1 MYVSGITTKSGWT
14 SLIIQLKNFATNYD
28 KYAQTAVNGAA
39 SINESINMS
48 GTMLSILP
56 LLLMYFVLQ
65 RYFVESIDRTGI
77 LVNNMFQA
85 E

>member
-28 KYAQTAVNGAA
+28 KYSQTATNAVT

-56 LLLMYFVLQ
+56 LLIMYFVLQ

-77 LVNNMFQA
+77 TG

>member
-28 KYAQTAVNGAA
+28 KYSQTATAA
-39 SINESINMS
+39 NAVTSINESINMS

-56 LLLMYFVLQ
+56 LLIMYFVLQ

-77 LVNNMFQA
+77 TG